1 MAHKVGTFDPASFAS
16 HPKYGDAADGLRWSP
31 FVEHSD
37 ETVHVSYGMM
47 ELAPNGVTH
56 VIVQAHETGIY
67 LAKGE
72 LEVLREGRAYRL
84 VQGDFILIPTG
95 VAHAYRNTGETGAR
109 WVEMCAPQPKPP
121 GGWQDTWF
129 AGPAEWPSGF
139 SAIDTRDRRT
149 PMAGHY
155 DYSQH
160 LPPQDVAPDLRGF
173 SLRMLMDDVF
183 GAVHFNMFVVSF
195 ADGGI
200 CDHHDHPFEE
210 AYFVLGGEVD
220 VMFDGKEYTLKEGD
234 FAWTGVG
241 AQHAFFPREG
251 TPVHWLEIQAPQP
264 PVRDGVRFY
273 SPWDYMTTVLKF

>member
-1 MAHKVGTFDPASFAS
+1 MVHKVGTFDPASFAA
-16 HPKYGDAADGLRWSP
+16 HPKYGDGADGLRWSP

-37 ETVHVSYGMM
+37 DTVHVSYGMM
-47 ELAPNGVTH
+47 ELVPGSDTQV
-56 VIVQAHETGIY
+56 VVQAHETGIF
-67 LAKGE
+67 LTDGE
-72 LEVLREGRAYRL
+72 LEVLRDGRAHRL
-84 VQGDFILIPTG
+84 SAGDFILIPTG
-95 VAHAYRNTGETGAR
+95 IAHAYRNTGTAAAR

-121 GGWQDTWF
+121 GGWQDSWLS
-129 AGPAEWPSGF
+129 GPAVWPAEVSG
-139 SAIDTRDRRT
+139 IDPRDRRA
-149 PMAGHY
+149 PMTGHY
-155 DYSQH
+155 DYGQH

-195 ADGGI
+195 SEGGI

-210 AYFVLGGEVD
+210 AYYILGGEVD
-220 VMFDGKEYTLKEGD
+220 ILFDGQEYTLKEGD

-241 AQHAFFPREG
+241 AQHAFFPRKG

-273 SPWDYMTTVLKF
+273 SPWDYMTNVLKF